1 MITTIVSAIGGPI
14 LSVVSGWLGG
24 SGKLWKWPRNLV
36 STLAGMPG
44 IAISP
49 SAAGHAKD
57 GVFGRYPSFIVR
69 EWFAEQW
76 SGDKTWAHSMCG
88 LRLGFWVE
96 DIGAMGH
103 AARLEFKAQMGLD
116 TLVPYR
122 YQCKFMETNSRT
134 SPIVAFSEWLL
145 IFLSF
150 WPGIICLCFFFFS
163 FLK

>member
-1 MITTIVSAIGGPI
+1 MITTIVSAIEGLI
-14 LSVVSGWLGG
+14 SSVVSGWLGG

-36 STLAGMPG
+36 PTLAGMPG

-76 SGDKTWAHSMCG
+76 SDDKTWAHKTWAH
-88 LRLGFWVE
+88 RWQN
-96 DIGAMGH
+96 
-103 AARLEFKAQMGLD
+103 KAQMGLG